1 MDSHHVLSTLFFFY
15 VEEIRTD
22 TRLFLG
28 GGGRGSAGHQ
38 LTKTSTMTDPAAI
51 ERGLGTGA
59 SDTPGSSRA

>member
-28 GGGRGSAGHQ
+28 GGGVVVPV
-38 LTKTSTMTDPAAI
+38 TN
-51 ERGLGTGA
+51 
-59 SDTPGSSRA
+59 

>member
-28 GGGRGSAGHQ
+28 EGGGVVVPV
-38 LTKTSTMTDPAAI
+38 TN
-51 ERGLGTGA
+51 
-59 SDTPGSSRA
+59 

>member
-1 MDSHHVLSTLFFFY
+1 MDSHHVLSTLFFLRGGNPHGHQ
-15 VEEIRTD
+15 VISR
-22 TRLFLG
+22 